1 MSADMIGLHLLQP
14 APWNPRGAIDDASLG
29 ELVESVRSQGIL
41 TPLLVRQVNNHY
53 EIVAGHRRF
62 RAAQLADLA
71 VVPATIRELSDDDAR
86 TVAIVENLQRADVH
100 PLDEAH
106 GYRDLQQ
113 AAHLSV
119 EDLAARVGKSRA
131 YIAQRMVLCALVD
144 EAAVAYRDGRIQ
156 LGHAQLIANLTPT
169 DQQKALAYALGPSG
183 APDRYRPTV
192 SQLSDW
198 IEQQVLQDLT
208 QAIWPLDD
216 PAVVSDAPACSD
228 CPRRG
233 GLDVGLFVETGV
245 RDDDAGWCADGS
257 CFVRKQVAWL
267 TLVEQRESR
276 AAGLEAVRVSNMAY
290 GKVPKKVLGP
300 GAYSQL
306 SDRAPACPA
315 TRLAVVVH
323 GHRLGTTFRA
333 CVADTCQPHGRK
345 PAPKPEAGVSREE
358 LVAQRKE
365 EDEQRERVSKA
376 RLALAT
382 AVIAAA
388 SWPLPS
394 ALLAEVEAKLDA
406 DAEDWDLP
414 LPAKSKGL
422 DRLAQRLV
430 RAFVSENAERTWD
443 PNTRDLDLAARA
455 LKVSAVAKPVQK
467 EPAEKS
473 PAKKVTKAT
482 AKPTKAATGKKR

>member
-29 ELVESVRSQGIL
+29 ELVESVRSQGVL

-100 PLDEAH
+100 PLDEAQ

-131 YIAQRMVLCALVD
+131 YIAQRMVLCALVE

-156 LGHAQLIANLTPT
+156 LGHAQLIANLTT
-169 DQQKALAYALGPSG
+169 DDQQKALAYALGPAG

-216 PAVVSDAPACSD
+216 PAVVSDAPACSE

-233 GLDVGLFVETGV
+233 GLDVGLFAETGV
-245 RDDDAGWCADGS
+245 RDDDAGWCADGT
-257 CFVRKQVAWL
+257 CFARKQAAWL
-267 TLVEQRESR
+267 GLVEQRESR
-276 AAGLEAVRVSNMAY
+276 SAGLEAVRVSNTLY
-290 GKVPKKVLGP
+290 GKVPKKVLRSD
-300 GAYSQL
+300 AYTEL
-306 SDRAPACPA
+306 SSRAPACPSM
-315 TRLAVVVH
+315 RLAVVVH

-333 CVADTCQPHGRK
+333 CVAETCHQHGRK
-345 PAPKPEAGVSREE
+345 PAPKPKPGVSREE
-358 LVAQRKE
+358 AIARLKRE
-365 EDEQRERVSKA
+365 EEQREQVAKA
-376 RLALAT
+376 RRTLAR

-388 SWPLPS
+388 TWPLP
-394 ALLAEVEAKLDA
+394 AGLLTAVENMLDS
-406 DAEDWDLP
+406 DACPSGLLLP
-414 LPAKSKGL
+414 VNSKGL
-422 DRLAQRLV
+422 DRLGQRLV
-430 RAFVSENAERTWD
+430 RFFVRFNVEHTWRSD
-443 PNTRDLDLAARA
+443 TLQLDLAARE
-455 LKVSAVAKPVQK
+455 LKVSAVAKPAQK
-467 EPAEKS
+467 KPAEKP
-473 PAKKVTKAT
+473 PAK
-482 AKPTKAATGKKR
+482 KAATGKKR